1 MNKKGFTL
9 IELLVVIAIIGML
22 AGIVLVSMG
31 TARMKA
37 RDARR
42 QSDIRQIGLA
52 MEMCYDDP
60 NCGARDQYCQANAAN
75 IPNRIGGP
83 GFCSSA
89 GGTDYLNPIPTD
101 PTNTGTHVYT
111 WSDNTGA
118 PNMFCVYTQS
128 EATTNYYAA
137 SEKGTCFTLTAP
149 PPAAVG
155 PASPCWTTCP

>member
-52 MEMCYDDP
+52 MEMCYDDAT
-60 NCGARDQYCQANAAN
+60 CGARDQYCQATAASQ
-75 IPNRIGGP
+75 PTRVGGP
-83 GFCSSA
+83 VTCNA
-89 GGTDYLNPIPTD
+89 VGGTDYLNPIPAD
-101 PTNTGTHVYT
+101 PLNTGTHIYT
-111 WSDNTGA
+111 WLDNSANPGQ
-118 PNMFCVYTQS
+118 FCVFTQAEGS
-128 EATTNYYAA
+128 ANYFAA
-137 SEKGTCFTLTAP
+137 SEKGTCFTLAAA
-149 PPAAVG
+149 PAAL
-155 PASPCWTTCP
+155 PCWATCP